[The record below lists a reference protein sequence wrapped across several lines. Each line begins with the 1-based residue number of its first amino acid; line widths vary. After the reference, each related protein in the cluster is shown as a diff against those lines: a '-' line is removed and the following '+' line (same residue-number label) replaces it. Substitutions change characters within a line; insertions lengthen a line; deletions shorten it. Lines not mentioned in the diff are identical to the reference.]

1 MSQQFVGADPNL
13 AEPAFRIFTNVA
25 KAWSLT
31 KLEQSVL
38 LGQSVDDAFAL
49 HRAGIVDG
57 RWAEVLE
64 RVSYVISIYRAL
76 HTLFPNPQHANE
88 WIRRPNEAALFRGE
102 PAVKVICSGRLSD
115 LAEVLAYLD
124 SQGIAAP

>member
-1 MSQQFVGADPNL
+1 MGADPNF

-31 KLEQSVL
+31 KLEQSAL
-38 LGQSVDDAFAL
+38 LGRSVDDAFAL

-88 WIRRPNEAALFRGE
+88 WDSAPQRGC
-102 PAVKVICSGRLSD
+102 AVQGGSLRSRTSLVVASVI
-115 LAEVLAYLD
+115 
-124 SQGIAAP
+124 